1 MKQCVCVHKLNHTPE
16 RYIQKPLYRKKERER
31 ERESQSKRKRNMMSG
46 PTTTNTSTTNG
57 TNMNTSVMAKKI
69 EEAYMSIAEIA
80 AAHPD
85 SHVCVS
91 NVEASLG
98 LSTETAASRLGA
110 DGPNL
115 LTPPPRMPE
124 WKRFLLQFKNM
135 FMVLLNVC
143 GVLSVIAFLLQSDKS
158 DKTNLY
164 LAVVLFAVVFL
175 TCFMQFHEEGKAI
188 NVMDSFSKMLAVES
202 TVIRDHG
209 KQMTVPVADL
219 VIGDLV
225 IVKDGDKAPADLVLL
240 LCRGLKTE
248 CSSLT
253 GESEPVA
260 CSDIVSKPS
269 KLIFECKNMVFSSSL
284 CFDGM
289 AIGLVVR
296 TGDNTVRSVCVCV
309 YVCVCE
315 CRKSFDLLTKSRKNT
330 LPILIM
336 LYIRRLVRS
345 RGWHPA

>member
-1 MKQCVCVHKLNHTPE
+1 VFASTHFLFAHFLFCQ
-16 RYIQKPLYRKKERER
+16 QKFGLRESLAKRER
-31 ERESQSKRKRNMMSG
+31 KRKEQSEDQINIIMSG
-46 PTTTNTSTTNG
+46 PTTTNTNTTNATTAITTTSG
-57 TNMNTSVMAKKI
+57 TSVMQKKI
-69 EEAYMSIAEIA
+69 EEAYMSLAEIA

-85 SHVCVS
+85 SHVNVS

-98 LSTETAASRLGA
+98 LTKELAALRLGA
-110 DGPNL
+110 DGPNI
-115 LTPPPRMPE
+115 LTPPARMPE

-164 LAVVLFAVVFL
+164 LAIVLFAVVFL

-188 NVMDSFSKMLAVES
+188 SIMNSFSKMLAVES

-209 KQMTVPVADL
+209 KQMNVPVADL

-225 IVKDGDKAPADLVLL
+225 IIKDGDKVPADLVLL

-260 CSDIVSKPS
+260 CSDIVSKRS
-269 KLIFECKNMVFSSSL
+269 VLIFECKNMAFSSSL

-296 TGDNTVRSVCVCV
+296 TGDNTVRSSIICMCV
-309 YVCVCE
+309 
-315 CRKSFDLLTKSRKNT
+315 
-330 LPILIM
+330 
-336 LYIRRLVRS
+336 
-345 RGWHPA
+345 